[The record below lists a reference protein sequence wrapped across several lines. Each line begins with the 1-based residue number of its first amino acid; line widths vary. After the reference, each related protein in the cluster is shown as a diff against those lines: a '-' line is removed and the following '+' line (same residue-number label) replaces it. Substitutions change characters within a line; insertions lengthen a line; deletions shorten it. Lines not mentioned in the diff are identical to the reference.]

1 MWCDHCSHHGHT
13 KDICWK
19 IHGKPANWVP
29 QRQTEGRGFQA
40 QSNQDKQ
47 GIDPSTQHQS
57 TNSSIP
63 LRKEQLEQFYHLL
76 NPSPAPSLSNPDLGS
91 CSIAQFGNHSA
102 LTSLVH
108 SKELWIIDSGASDH
122 MIGGSNFFLSYT
134 SCPSSTKI
142 KIANGSLSSIAG
154 IGSIGVP
161 KDLILHSVLHVLALK
176 CNLLSISKIT
186 RDNNCV
192 TNFHSSMC
200 QFLSLGRTSA
210 RIHEGLYY
218 LENTEYEGR
227 QAFASRVASVSVS
240 NAREIMLWHH
250 F

>member
-1 MWCDHCSHHGHT
+1 M
-13 KDICWK
+13 
-19 IHGKPANWVP
+19 
-29 QRQTEGRGFQA
+29 
-40 QSNQDKQ
+40 
-47 GIDPSTQHQS
+47 
-57 TNSSIP
+57 
-63 LRKEQLEQFYHLL
+63 
-76 NPSPAPSLSNPDLGS
+76 PSLSTPDLGS
-91 CSIAQFGNHSA
+91 CSIAQSGNHSA

-108 SKELWIIDSGASDH
+108 SKEPWIIDSGASNH
-122 MIGGSNFFLSYT
+122 MTGGSNFFLL
-134 SCPSSTKI
+134 CPSSTKI
-142 KIANGSLSSIAG
+142 KIANGPLSSIAG

-200 QFLSLGRTSA
+200 QFLSLGRTIGSA

-227 QAFASRVASVSVS
+227 QSFASRVASVSVS

-250 F
+250 RLAHPNFSYLKRLLPSFV

>member
-1 MWCDHCSHHGHT
+1 MT
-13 KDICWK
+13 
-19 IHGKPANWVP
+19 
-29 QRQTEGRGFQA
+29 
-40 QSNQDKQ
+40 
-47 GIDPSTQHQS
+47 
-57 TNSSIP
+57 
-63 LRKEQLEQFYHLL
+63 
-76 NPSPAPSLSNPDLGS
+76 
-91 CSIAQFGNHSA
+91 
-102 LTSLVH
+102 
-108 SKELWIIDSGASDH
+108 
-122 MIGGSNFFLSYT
+122 GGSNFFLL
-134 SCPSSTKI
+134 CPSSTKI

-218 LENTEYEGR
+218 LENTEYEGQ
-227 QAFASRVASVSVS
+227 QAFASGVASISVS
-240 NAREIMLWHH
+240 SAREIMLWHH
-250 F
+250 RLGHPNFLYLKRLLPSLFKHEDSVSFTCDICQFAKHTRVPFSPKPYTPSMPFTLIHNDI